1 MTNSVINEFLEVRLQ
16 AILQLMTHFSLFI
29 LYNFWYGGTIYMDLK
44 SLIMSLRP
52 FSHRSNIY
60 LSPNLSVVR
69 LFVQKMSVLFSYA
82 HQRLLNIK
90 NFNDSLA
97 RMKGSKG
104 SKNSRVALIVANGPS
119 ASKIDWQSVR
129 DRKVHQDLDLYLI
142 NYAPLDASYKEFI
155 DMIDFLVLSDPE
167 MHPNSSSTK
176 NLRNW
181 ERIKEIPNAKLI
193 SPTHWHFSIP
203 DLACEKLECLHF
215 NDFSLEGISNNVS
228 PLRGRGYS
236 SLTAYKALSCAIYF
250 GYKRI
255 LIIGFD
261 NSGFKDITVDSDLN
275 LLQLPGHALGDYSKA
290 WDCTS
295 HYPGGIGDFLYDYSE
310 LFLSLRRCF
319 SSFNVTNLGLDSEV
333 DAFPK
338 IQPVDEYFSL
348 LRKN

>member
-1 MTNSVINEFLEVRLQ
+1 
-16 AILQLMTHFSLFI
+16 
-29 LYNFWYGGTIYMDLK
+29 MDLK
-44 SLIMSLRP
+44 KLIMSLKP

-60 LSPNLSVVR
+60 LSPNLSVAR
-69 LFVQKMSVLFSYA
+69 LLVQKMSVFFSYV

-90 NFNDSLA
+90 NFNTSLA
-97 RMKGSKG
+97 GMKASEGLK
-104 SKNSRVALIVANGPS
+104 KSRVALIVANGPS
-119 ASKIDWQSVR
+119 ASKIDWRSVR
-129 DRKVHQDLDLYLI
+129 DTKVSEELDLFLI
-142 NYAPLDASYKEFI
+142 NYALLDASYEEFI
-155 DMIDFLVLSDPE
+155 DLVDFLVLSDPE
-167 MHPNSSSTK
+167 MHPNSTSAK
-176 NLRNW
+176 NVRNW
-181 ERIKEIPNAKLI
+181 ERMKEIPNAQLI
-193 SPTHWHFSIP
+193 SPTHWHLSIP
-203 DLACEKLECLHF
+203 DLACDKLECLHF
-215 NDFSLEGISNNVS
+215 NDFSLEGITDNVS

-236 SLTAYKALSCAIYF
+236 SLTAYKALSCAIHF

-295 HYPGGIGDFLYDYSE
+295 HYPRGIGDFLYDYSE

-319 SSFNVTNLGLDSEV
+319 RSYDITNLGLHSEV

-348 LRKN
+348 IRSDLEN